1 VSLSIW
7 AVVYSSVLRTLNSV
21 KGPVAPATLSGE
33 EAMTSNFTKR
43 WMGTGR
49 GPPLSVRIRNSI
61 RPPPPLKERMS
72 KVSRRMDTQIK
83 RMDKTLKK
91 FQTRHKQ
98 LFNQVV
104 ESLMHRDMERAN
116 ALANELSQMKNI
128 IRLITYSKLALEQVS
143 LRLKTITEVG
153 NMVSTLA
160 PALQVLQSVRYTLGN
175 IIPDAE
181 KELGEINDLLTD
193 IISSAGQFSETSVD
207 FEASSEE
214 AQRILR
220 EAMVIAESRM
230 KDSFPELPDE
240 LMDEESRSGV
250 YR

>member
-1 VSLSIW
+1 
-7 AVVYSSVLRTLNSV
+7 
-21 KGPVAPATLSGE
+21 
-33 EAMTSNFTKR
+33 MTSNFVRR
-43 WMGTGR
+43 WMGANR

-61 RPPPPLKERMS
+61 RPPPPLRERIG
-72 KVSRRMDTQIK
+72 KISRRMDTQIR
-83 RMDKTLKK
+83 RMDNMLKK
-91 FQTRHKQ
+91 FQTRHKE

-116 ALANELSQMKNI
+116 ALANELSQMRNI
-128 IRLITYSKLALEQVS
+128 MKLITYSKLALEQVS
-143 LRLKTITEVG
+143 LRLKTINEVG

-193 IISSAGQFSETSVD
+193 IISNAGQFSESGVD

-230 KDSFPELPDE
+230 KDSFPELPDG
-240 LMDEESRSGV
+240 LMDEESKSGV